1 MKENRCFAV
10 VVAAAALLAAPSS
23 RAMINPGFTPVH
35 LVKQASVI
43 LWVDIKAGE
52 SKDLYTATIRE
63 TLKGKAEEKT
73 FRLEISKAGEDDA
86 ATAMREQLAA
96 GKPALFFV
104 GEFEDTKELG
114 GGNTS
119 RRAFLLLDG
128 VWSVFGGGDQ
138 GLWNLNNIND
148 RMLMTVWHGGT
159 DMMRR
164 VVDYIQI
171 DDDPVVPVAEG
182 FAFSKGPA
190 KVASLTGAIRA
201 VRTVDLASDGKL
213 ALFVACESGDRLFV
227 GAKGRTFTDHTEA
240 CGLQSKSLA
249 FAWGDFA
256 GQGRLDLISFDGKVV
271 TLNAQQADG
280 KFQAKPLDI
289 GSAMTTGC
297 VALAALDVGTQGRS
311 GLLVSG
317 DSWPVLVALDEAG
330 KATATPLA
338 APGIELAKLG
348 KPGACLVADF
358 DGDSLADVLMPA
370 EKGSVLFRATAAG
383 KFAPGVA
390 CAVQLGKSP
399 SGACLGDFD
408 GDGRLDVFCVNR
420 AGSYLWENAGGGTFI
435 EAFEQ
440 TGELSYGA
448 SRRGIDCMAGDFNND
463 GRQDI
468 VIGYSAAEP
477 RIFFNRGFRSF
488 GNAAS
493 LNMGW
498 KALLPAS
505 MQGQTSV
512 CIGDLDGDGA
522 QDLALATGT
531 GEVWVAFRENSNADR
546 AAMMA
551 AAVLPVS
558 GACKGPV
565 AVTGWIDKRCLGA
578 WNVLP
583 GVSQAC
589 FGRTDAGPVTLKW
602 RLPGGQEQTRE
613 VVLEKA
619 GTLKVEI
626 K

>member
-1 MKENRCFAV
+1 MSRIRCFV
-10 VVAAAALLAAPSS
+10 TIAAAALLAAPASH
-23 RAMINPGFTPVH
+23 AMINPGFTPVH

-52 SKDLYTATIRE
+52 AKDAYTARIRE

-73 FRLEISKAGEDDA
+73 FRLEISQAGDDEA
-86 ATAMREQLAA
+86 ATAMREQLAV

-128 VWSVFGGGDQ
+128 VWSVFGGGEQ
-138 GLWNLNNIND
+138 GLWKLNNIND

-164 VVDYIQI
+164 AVDYIQT
-171 DDDPVVPVAEG
+171 DDDPKVPVAEG
-182 FAFSKGPA
+182 FSFSKGPL
-190 KVASLTGAIRA
+190 KLASLTGAIRA
-201 VRTVDLASDGKL
+201 VRTVDLAGDGKL

-227 GAKGRTFTDHTEA
+227 GAKGRTFTDLTETR
-240 CGLQSKSLA
+240 GLQSKSVA

-256 GQGRLDLISFDGKVV
+256 RKGRLDLISFDGKVV

-280 KFQAKPLDI
+280 KFLAKPLDF
-289 GSAMTTGC
+289 GGAVSTAC
-297 VALAALDVGTQGRS
+297 VALAALDVGIKERS

-317 DSWPVLVALDEAG
+317 DSWPVLVTLDEAG

-338 APGIELAKLG
+338 APGVELAKLG
-348 KPGACLVADF
+348 KPGAGLVADF
-358 DGDSLADVLMPA
+358 DGDGLADVLLPA
-370 EKGSVLFRATAAG
+370 EKGSVLFCATALG

-390 CAVQLGKSP
+390 CAVNLGKSP

-408 GDGRLDVFCVNR
+408 GDGRLDVFCANR
-420 AGSYLWENAGGGTFI
+420 SGSYLWENAGGGTFV

-440 TGELSYGA
+440 TGELSYGTS
-448 SRRGIDCMAGDFNND
+448 SRGSDCMAGDFNND

-493 LNMGW
+493 INMGW
-498 KALLPAS
+498 KEL
-505 MQGQTSV
+505 
-512 CIGDLDGDGA
+512 
-522 QDLALATGT
+522 
-531 GEVWVAFRENSNADR
+531 
-546 AAMMA
+546 
-551 AAVLPVS
+551 
-558 GACKGPV
+558 
-565 AVTGWIDKRCLGA
+565 
-578 WNVLP
+578 LP

-589 FGRTDAGPVTLKW
+589 FGRTEAGAMTLKW

-613 VVLEKA
+613 VVLEKG
-619 GTLKVEI
+619 GTVKVEL

>member
-1 MKENRCFAV
+1 
-10 VVAAAALLAAPSS
+10 
-23 RAMINPGFTPVH
+23 
-35 LVKQASVI
+35 
-43 LWVDIKAGE
+43 VDIKAGE

-73 FRLEISKAGEDDA
+73 FRLEISQAGDDEA
-86 ATAMREQLAA
+86 ATALREQLAA

-128 VWSVFGGGDQ
+128 VWSVFGGGEQ
-138 GLWNLNNIND
+138 GLWKLNNIND

-164 VVDYIQI
+164 AVDYIQT
-171 DDDPVVPVAEG
+171 DDDPKVPVAEG
-182 FAFSKGPA
+182 FSFSKGPL
-190 KVASLTGAIRA
+190 KLASLTGAIRA
-201 VRTVDLASDGKL
+201 VRTVDLTGDGKL
-213 ALFVACESGDRLFV
+213 ALFVACESGDRLFA
-227 GAKGRTFTDHTEA
+227 GAKDRTFADLTEA
-240 CGLQSKSLA
+240 RGLQSKSLA
-249 FAWGDFA
+249 FAWGNFA
-256 GQGRLDLISFDGKVV
+256 GQGRLDLISFDGKGV
-271 TLNAQQADG
+271 TLNAQQANG
-280 KFQAKPLDI
+280 KFQTKPLDI

-297 VALAALDVGTQGRS
+297 VALTALDVGTQGRS

-317 DSWPVLVALDEAG
+317 DSWPVLVTLDEAG

-338 APGIELAKLG
+338 APGVELAKLG
-348 KPGACLVADF
+348 KPGAGLVADF
-358 DGDSLADVLMPA
+358 DGDGLADVLLPA
-370 EKGSVLFRATAAG
+370 EKGSVLFCATALG

-390 CAVQLGKSP
+390 CAVNLGKSP

-408 GDGRLDVFCVNR
+408 GDGRLDVFCANR
-420 AGSYLWENAGGGTFI
+420 SGSYLWENAGGGTFV

-440 TGELSYGA
+440 TGELSYGTS
-448 SRRGIDCMAGDFNND
+448 SRGSDCMAGDFNND

-493 LNMGW
+493 INMGW
-498 KALLPAS
+498 KELLPAA
-505 MQGQTSV
+505 MQGQKSA

-531 GEVWVAFRENSNADR
+531 GEIWVAFRENSNADR
-546 AAMMA
+546 VAMMA

-565 AVTGWIDKRCLGA
+565 TVTGWIDKRCLGA

-602 RLPGGQEQTRE
+602 RLPGGKEQTKE

>member
-1 MKENRCFAV
+1 
-10 VVAAAALLAAPSS
+10 
-23 RAMINPGFTPVH
+23 MINPGFTPVH

-52 SKDLYTATIRE
+52 AKDAYTARIRE

-73 FRLEISKAGEDDA
+73 FRLEISQAGDDEA
-86 ATAMREQLAA
+86 ATAMREQLAV

-128 VWSVFGGGDQ
+128 VWSVFGGGEQ
-138 GLWNLNNIND
+138 GLWKLNNIND

-164 VVDYIQI
+164 AVDYIQT
-171 DDDPVVPVAEG
+171 DDDPKVPVAEG
-182 FAFSKGPA
+182 FSFSKGPL
-190 KVASLTGAIRA
+190 KLASLTGAIRA
-201 VRTVDLASDGKL
+201 VRTVDLAGDGKL

-227 GAKGRTFTDHTEA
+227 GAKGRTFTDLTETR
-240 CGLQSKSLA
+240 GLQSKSVA

-256 GQGRLDLISFDGKVV
+256 RKGRLDLISFDGKVV

-280 KFQAKPLDI
+280 KFLAKPLDF
-289 GSAMTTGC
+289 GGAVSTAC
-297 VALAALDVGTQGRS
+297 VALAALDVGIKERS

-317 DSWPVLVALDEAG
+317 DSWPVLVTLDEAG

-338 APGIELAKLG
+338 APGVELAKLG
-348 KPGACLVADF
+348 KPGAGLVADF
-358 DGDSLADVLMPA
+358 DGDGLADVLLPA
-370 EKGSVLFRATAAG
+370 EKGSVLFCATALG

-390 CAVQLGKSP
+390 CAVNLGKSP

-408 GDGRLDVFCVNR
+408 GDGRLDVFCANR
-420 AGSYLWENAGGGTFI
+420 SGSYLWENAGGGTFV

-440 TGELSYGA
+440 TGELSYGTS
-448 SRRGIDCMAGDFNND
+448 SRGSDCMAGDFNND

-493 LNMGW
+493 INMGW
-498 KALLPAS
+498 KELLPAA
-505 MQGQTSV
+505 MQGQKSA

-531 GEVWVAFRENSNADR
+531 GEIWVVFRENSNADC

-551 AAVLPVS
+551 LATLPV
-558 GACKGPV
+558 GGPNKGPI
-565 AVTGWIDKRCLGA
+565 AVTGWNGKRCLGA
-578 WNVLP
+578 WNVQP
-583 GVSQAC
+583 GVGQAC
-589 FGRTDAGPVTLKW
+589 LGTTEAGAITLKW
-602 RLPGGQEQTRE
+602 RLPGGQEQSKE
-613 VVLEKA
+613 VVIEKG

>member
-1 MKENRCFAV
+1 MRRTRCFV
-10 VVAAAALLAAPSS
+10 TIAAAVLLAVSGA
-23 RAMINPGFTPVH
+23 RAMINPTFTPIQ

-52 SKDLYTATIRE
+52 AKDPYTATIRE
-63 TLKGKAEEKT
+63 TLKGKAAEKT
-73 FRLEISKAGEDDA
+73 FRLDISKAGEDEA
-86 ATAMREQLAA
+86 AIALREQFAA
-96 GKPALFFV
+96 GKPAIFFV

-119 RRAFLLLDG
+119 RRAFLLMDG
-128 VWSVFGGGDQ
+128 VWSVFVGGEQ
-138 GLWNLNNIND
+138 GLWKLNNIND

-159 DMMRR
+159 DMLRR
-164 VVDYIQI
+164 AVDYILT
-171 DDDPVVPVAEG
+171 DDDPKVPVAEG
-182 FAFSKGPA
+182 FTFSKGPL
-190 KVASLTGAIRA
+190 KLASLSGAIRA

-213 ALFVACESGDRLFV
+213 ALFVACESGDRLFA
-227 GAKGRTFTDHTEA
+227 GAQNRTFADLTGA
-240 CGLQSKSLA
+240 RGLQSKSLV

-256 GQGRLDLISFDGKVV
+256 GLGRLDLISFDGKVV

-280 KFQAKPLDI
+280 KFLAKPLDL
-289 GSAMTTGC
+289 GGAVFTAC
-297 VALAALDVGTQGRS
+297 VALAALDVGTKGHA

-330 KATATPLA
+330 KATATTLA
-338 APGIELAKLG
+338 APGVALAKLG
-348 KPGACLVADF
+348 QTGACLVADF
-358 DGDSLADVLMPA
+358 DGDGLADVLLPA
-370 EKGSVLFRATAAG
+370 EKGSVLFRATAPG

-408 GDGRLDVFCVNR
+408 GDGRLDIFCANR
-420 AGSYLWENAGGGTFI
+420 SGSYLWENVGGGTFV
-435 EAFEQ
+435 ETFEQ

-493 LNMGW
+493 INMNW
-498 KALLPAS
+498 KELLPAS

-512 CIGDLDGDGA
+512 CIGYLDGDGA
-522 QDLALATGT
+522 QDLALALTN
-531 GEVWVAFRENSNADR
+531 GEIWVAFRENSNADR

-589 FGRTDAGPVTLKW
+589 FGRTEAGLVTLKW
-602 RLPGGQEQTRE
+602 RLPGGKEQSKE
-613 VVLEKA
+613 VVIEKG